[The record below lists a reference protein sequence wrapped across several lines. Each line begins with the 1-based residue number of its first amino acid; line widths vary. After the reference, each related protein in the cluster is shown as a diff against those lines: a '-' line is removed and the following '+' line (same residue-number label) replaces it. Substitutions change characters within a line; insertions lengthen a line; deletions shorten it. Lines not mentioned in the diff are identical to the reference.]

1 MGSGSVPAYG
11 VLESGYNDDL
21 TLEQAQHLAV
31 NAIKAGILY
40 DQGSGSNVDFV
51 ILKQNKTDY
60 HRNYEIVGQKMLKKS
75 QQYNF
80 IPNNIRKLISRFEQK
95 SNHFRKRKDRKRNGN
110 RKVNINWR

>member
-11 VLESGYNDDL
+11 VLESGFNDDL

-51 ILKQNKTDY
+51 ILRQNKTDY
-60 HRNYEIVGQKMLKKS
+60 FRNYEIVGQKLLKKS
-75 QQYNF
+75 QHYNF
-80 IPNNIRKLISRFEQK
+80 IPNNIRKIISDFKQK
-95 SNHFRKRKDRKRNGN
+95 SDHFRKGTKRKRNGN

>member
-40 DQGSGSNVDFV
+40 DEGSGSNVDFV
-51 ILKQNKTDY
+51 ILRQNKTDY
-60 HRNYEIVGQKMLKKS
+60 FRNYEIVGQKMLKKP
-75 QQYNF
+75 QPYNF
-80 IPNNIRKLISRFEQK
+80 IHNNIRQIKSCFKSFTAAASKLFSVLLTQLK
-95 SNHFRKRKDRKRNGN
+95 SKFL
-110 RKVNINWR
+110 